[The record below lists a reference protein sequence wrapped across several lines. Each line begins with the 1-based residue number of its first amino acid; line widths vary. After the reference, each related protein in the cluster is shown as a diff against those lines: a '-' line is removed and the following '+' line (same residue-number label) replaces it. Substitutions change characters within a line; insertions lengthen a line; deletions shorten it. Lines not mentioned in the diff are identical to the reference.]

1 MALFCQTSS
10 WLLHT
15 SLKECQ
21 MLCPILHLRQLPTVF
36 GCLICTTSPQ
46 FAEPLDPKIICKGT
60 PKLKSRE
67 KEDDISQNRAGRYN
81 FSPRPFNLFA
91 AGASKRRS
99 ETQDSLADITKPTS
113 SKKMILRP
121 PEKPLSVEEWGKMKE
136 EFGTIRKFEELMLE
150 QMIAHRSPLDVAKS
164 LLVALADRQGDISYA
179 ILVKYLTLCVAQNNV
194 EEIYDIHDIMKA
206 RYKVLETSASSL
218 LIRGLSG
225 SQRWKEGLSL
235 LEKMKK
241 VITPSKGNYG
251 DCIKGALINQDLDL
265 ACELFYEMI
274 ANDLMP
280 YLDTIQAFF
289 DVGKSVKD
297 DHWKAKLV
305 QILSFLR
312 DNQVYPGEALMQSIR
327 QWFISGQ
334 CPSCNQYLEDINLSP
349 EEYNILKEK
358 IIKDVIQGTDAFR
371 KTTPQEL
378 EGFQSFVNKQPPFDV
393 VIDGLNVARISS
405 KYNPSQTIWQK
416 STCRWPRMLKHN
428 SKLIRWSHVKFR
440 FKTQLLDVVLHLA
453 NHNLRLL
460 VLGRKHML
468 NRTRS
473 WDRKTMDAVQKKADI
488 FFTENVSEDDPFLL
502 YATLHSGSHCRFV
515 TRDLLRDHKACLPD
529 NLTRRLFFKWQRGH
543 QMVLSNYVPGKRITF
558 EPVLKYDTI
567 VQTTGSTWHI
577 PYDDCLLE
585 RSSYEV
591 PTKWLCLQL
600 K

>member
-405 KYNPSQTIWQK
+405 KYNPSQT
-416 STCRWPRMLKHN
+416 
-428 SKLIRWSHVKFR
+428 
-440 FKTQLLDVVLHLA
+440 LLDVVLHLA